1 MRPETLV
8 RCHRAGFRC
17 YWRWKSR
24 RQGGRP
30 QIETRL
36 RALIWRRSRMPM
48 ARNRREAAAGLM
60 LWADYAPEGGVAD
73 RLLSQ
78 VFQSMSAVRVVST
91 LCTGQDDAVVASLG
105 DDLERTAARIE
116 IVDHRKNA
124 QFVSS
129 RLCNQRFYPLAH
141 CLL

>member
-1 MRPETLV
+1 MPQSRLSLLLALEVAPTG
-8 RCHRAGFRC
+8 RATADRNEAA
-17 YWRWKSR
+17 RVD
-24 RQGGRP
+24 
-30 QIETRL
+30 L
-36 RALIWRRSRMPM
+36 ADVRMPM
-48 ARNRREAAAGLM
+48 ACNRREAAAGPM

-78 VFQSMSAVRVVST
+78 VFQSMGAVRVVSR